1 LLTGD
6 PLKLAL
12 TALGFILTGMVM
24 GNSVLLGLGLIPL
37 IFTIVSTNISGPS
50 LPTLESL
57 PESIILNVDD
67 ELTLEYSV
75 EFDAG
80 SGSVTFGGD
89 IPAHFELLEGN
100 NIQTFWLDEKNHV
113 IQMSYTIKCTKRGV
127 YQLRAP
133 RWEIRHPLGLE
144 PTRLGQFDEVTEL
157 IVKPRS
163 LTAKRVRNQKLLSQI
178 PMPAESR
185 IKIGVPTSSFKELRE
200 YSHGDS
206 YRQINWKATAR
217 TGGYGRPTVNEYE
230 REGKRMVFILLDTS
244 SALGLGSSLKN
255 SFEYAVQATLG
266 LSEYYLSRQCMVG
279 LCLFNSGLRKF
290 TDRNI
295 RENLFLFPEVGK
307 VQQFKIHRMLLD
319 TELQA
324 SSSSLSDAV
333 NQMKRHIYGT
343 NPLFVVVTRVHDDN
357 KDGVTQ
363 GIMDFRKFSRRSRG
377 LSNVML
383 INVSGYS
390 LSINKRGDK
399 TAAGLLEHRETA
411 QMAAFRRLG
420 ITTVNWNPS
429 ENTITDVLLSQV
441 KRR

>member
-6 PLKLAL
+6 PLRLAL

-37 IFTIVSTNISGPS
+37 IFTIVATNISGPS
-50 LPTLESL
+50 EPLLESL
-57 PESIILNVDD
+57 PGSIILNVDD
-67 ELTLEYSV
+67 ELVLDYTVVFKS
-75 EFDAG
+75 G
-80 SGSVTFGGD
+80 SGNVTLGGE
-89 IPAHFELLEGN
+89 IPSHFELLEGN
-100 NIQTFWLDEKNHV
+100 NIQTFWIDQKNHEL
-113 IQMSYTIKCTKRGV
+113 QMSYKIKCTKRGV
-127 YQLRAP
+127 YQIRAP
-133 RWEIRHPLGLE
+133 HWEICHPLGLE
-144 PTRLGQFDEVTEL
+144 PTRLGQFEEITEL

-185 IKIGVPTSSFKELRE
+185 IKIGVPTTSFKELRE

-217 TGGYGRPTVNEYE
+217 KGMHGRPTVNEYE
-230 REGKRMVFILLDTS
+230 REGKRIVFILLDTS
-244 SALGLGSSLKN
+244 PALGLGTSLKN

-279 LCLFNSGLRKF
+279 LCLFNSGLQSLTGRSS
-290 TDRNI
+290 
-295 RENLFLFPEVGK
+295 RENLFLFPEVGR
-307 VQQFKIHRMLLD
+307 VQQFKIHRTLMD
-319 TELQA
+319 TELKA
-324 SSSSLSDAV
+324 SNSSLSDAV

-343 NPLFVVVTRVHDDN
+343 NPLFVLVTRVHEKN
-357 KDGVTQ
+357 KAEITK
-363 GIMDFRKFSRRSRG
+363 GITDFRKYSRRSRG

-383 INVSGYS
+383 INVSGFS
-390 LSINKRGDK
+390 LSIDKRGDK

-411 QMAAFRRLG
+411 QMTAFRQLG
-420 ITTVNWNPS
+420 ITTINWNPS
-429 ENTITDVLLSQV
+429 EATITDVLLSQV

>member
-37 IFTIVSTNISGPS
+37 IFTIVSTNIQGPS
-50 LPTLESL
+50 EPMLQSL
-57 PESIILNVDD
+57 PESIIVNVDD
-67 ELTLEYSV
+67 ELVLDYRV
-75 EFDAG
+75 EFEAG
-80 SGSVTFGGD
+80 SGNVTLGGD
-89 IPAHFELLEGN
+89 IPPHFELLEGN
-100 NIQTFWLDEKNHV
+100 NIQTFWVDRKNSV
-113 IQMSYTIKCTKRGV
+113 IQMSYKIKCTKRGV
-127 YQLRAP
+127 YQIRAP
-133 RWEIRHPLGLE
+133 RWEICHSLGLE

-157 IVKPRS
+157 IVKPRI
-163 LTAKRVRNQKLLSQI
+163 LTARRVRNQKLLSQI

-185 IKIGVPTSSFKELRE
+185 IKIGVPTTSFKELRE

-217 TGGYGRPTVNEYE
+217 KGMHGRPVINEYE

-244 SALGLGSSLKN
+244 TSLGLGTSLKN

-279 LCLFNSGLRKF
+279 LCLFNSGLQSLKNRSS
-290 TDRNI
+290 
-295 RENLFLFPEVGK
+295 RENLFLFPEIGR
-307 VQQFKIHRMLLD
+307 VQQFKIHRTLMS
-319 TELQA
+319 TELKA
-324 SSSSLSDAV
+324 SNSSLSDAV

-343 NPLFVVVTRVHDDN
+343 NPLFVVVTRVHEKN
-357 KDGVTQ
+357 KDEITK
-363 GIMDFRKFSRRSRG
+363 GITDFRKYSRRSRG

-390 LSINKRGDK
+390 LSINKPGDR
-399 TAAGLLEHRETA
+399 TAAELLEHRETS
-411 QMAAFRRLG
+411 QMAAFRQLG

-429 ENTITDVLLSQV
+429 ESTITDVLLSQV